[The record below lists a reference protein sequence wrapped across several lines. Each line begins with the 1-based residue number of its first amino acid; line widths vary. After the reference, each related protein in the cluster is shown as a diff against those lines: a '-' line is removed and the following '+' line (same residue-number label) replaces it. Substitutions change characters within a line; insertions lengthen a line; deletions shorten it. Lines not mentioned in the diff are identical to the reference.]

1 MRMDA
6 PNQDFALAG
15 GLEELKQKGR
25 LVVNDRDRSILVIY
39 DRGRV
44 FALDNLCP
52 HMGFPLEGGS
62 VEDGILTCPWH
73 RPRFDIA
80 SVRTFDVGAAC
91 GDGPGRGAEWRA
103 VGEDHVRLSRSRRAL
118 ASAACGWPRL

>member
-1 MRMDA
+1 MDA

-44 FALDNLCP
+44 FALDNRCP
-52 HMGFPLEGGS
+52 HMDFPLEGGS

-73 RPRFDIA
+73 LSVFTRPRPVGDITSA
-80 SVRTFDVGAAC
+80 RKRSSSVR
-91 GDGPGRGAEWRA
+91 
-103 VGEDHVRLSRSRRAL
+103 RRIA
-118 ASAACGWPRL
+118 